1 MTSIES
7 LLSPVRARLEEQNEK
22 IQDLEEQLA
31 RAKSDLAA
39 ATQANE
45 SAASSNFSLSPNS
58 ALAASLPADDIGDLA
73 ISHEWTGLEC
83 EGGVFYNILL
93 RRIIPNYDSIDVES
107 RTGVKAG
114 VFAYLRQN
122 LDFDPNYACHLQNSW
137 DETYIV
143 PDHERAAFLDWMY
156 PELARCFPT
165 LVLPFSSDLF
175 LDLDAPKST
184 ISDGALQAAAQHEDT
199 QENMPAATFS
209 MPSATFSMPAQPF
222 ASETQESLS
231 HVDIEVPFASP
242 DILIDGPANY
252 SCPYPNCQYKPKNEA
267 ALKSHI
273 DDTHRDLDLDFAS
286 GFATV
291 VVRNMDGK
299 LKCICNK
306 FETKSANGL
315 QRHALGRKCFKALE
329 DDYILQN
336 QQKQTS
342 WATSSLKR
350 VGSEDSESQKKAPGS
365 SAKKRK

>member
-22 IQDLEEQLA
+22 IRDLEEQLA

-45 SAASSNFSLSPNS
+45 SAASSNFSISPDP

-73 ISHEWTGLEC
+73 ISHAWTGLEC
-83 EGGVFYNILL
+83 VGGVFYNI
-93 RRIIPNYDSIDVES
+93 IIPNYDNLDVES

-143 PDHERAAFLDWMY
+143 PDHERAAFLAWMY
-156 PELARCFPT
+156 PELERCFPT

-175 LDLDAPKST
+175 RDLDAPTST
-184 ISDGALQAAAQHEDT
+184 ISNGALQATLQHENDL
-199 QENMPAATFS
+199 EIMPAATS
-209 MPSATFSMPAQPF
+209 SLPEQPL

-231 HVDIEVPFASP
+231 HIDVEVPFASP
-242 DILIDGPANY
+242 YISINGPAQY
-252 SCPYPNCQYKPKNEA
+252 SCPYPNCQYKPKNET

-299 LKCICNK
+299 LKCVCNK

-315 QRHALGRKCFKALE
+315 QRHANRRKCFTTLE
-329 DDYILQN
+329 VNYILQK
-336 QQKQTS
+336 QQQTS
-342 WATSSLKR
+342 LATSSLKR
-350 VGSEDSESQKKAPGS
+350 VGSEDTESQKKAPGS